1 MENSNNR
8 NAMEKINDV
17 MKHLFTAMYIVQAI
31 VPLQQEG
38 KKSQRLFIK
47 QSKIGHMWICA

>member
-1 MENSNNR
+1 
-8 NAMEKINDV
+8 MEKINDV